1 MMQYIAP
8 TIMGILGY
16 WIYNEDFPP
25 GRLITFSLVWF
36 GLLLVVIESVGHM
49 RSRKY

>member
-1 MMQYIAP
+1 MQYIAP
-8 TIMGILGY
+8 TMMGMLGY
-16 WIYNEDFPP
+16 WIYKEDFPP

-36 GLLLVVIESVGHM
+36 GLLLVVIESFRHM